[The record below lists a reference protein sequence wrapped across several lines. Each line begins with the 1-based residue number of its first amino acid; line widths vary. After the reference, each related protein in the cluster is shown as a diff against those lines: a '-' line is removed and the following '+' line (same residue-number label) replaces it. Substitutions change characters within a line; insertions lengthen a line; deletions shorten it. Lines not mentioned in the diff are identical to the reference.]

1 MDKVQQNI
9 IFNELLDRH
18 ENLIISRIR
27 RFHNGDIIND
37 HLQNVL
43 IKFYHLIPRF
53 FNTSPDLFNS
63 PSWIVRVVDNYL
75 KDIYRSKNAKNKL
88 KEIKIADFSAISC
101 ILNDDLHD
109 AIKWDLN
116 SKDSLQGAI
125 ENILN
130 YLNKQ
135 ERLLLLMKYYYGKSS
150 DEISGRLK
158 IKHVNVRINRIK
170 KKIQKEINPKIYL
183 EISSRFFAN

>member
-9 IFNELLDRH
+9 IFNDLLDRH
-18 ENLIISRIR
+18 QSLIISRIR
-27 RFHNGDIIND
+27 RYHHGDIIND

-53 FNTSPDLFNS
+53 FTNSPDVFDS

-75 KDIYRSKNAKNKL
+75 KDIYRANNAKKKL
-88 KEIKIADFSAISC
+88 KEIKVADFSAISC
-101 ILNDDLHD
+101 ILNEDIHEV
-109 AIKWDLN
+109 IKWDLA
-116 SKDSLQGAI
+116 SKDSLHEAI
-125 ENILN
+125 DNILD
-130 YLNKQ
+130 YLKKE

-150 DEISGRLK
+150 DQISRTLK
-158 IKHVNVRINRIK
+158 IKHVNVRLNRIK
-170 KKIQKEINPKIYL
+170 KKIQKEINPKVYQ